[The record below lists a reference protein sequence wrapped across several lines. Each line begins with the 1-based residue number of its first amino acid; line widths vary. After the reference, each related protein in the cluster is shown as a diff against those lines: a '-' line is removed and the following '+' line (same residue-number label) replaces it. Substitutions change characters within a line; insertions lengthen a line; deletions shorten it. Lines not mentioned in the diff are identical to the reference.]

1 MGDPVAKLLE
11 TVHLRNPIPGVKTTG
26 PKMGIEEAF
35 EKVYDEPMRES
46 STDVPAPAWQIA
58 ALSPNWD
65 AGHPEK
71 VGAPPDYYIKRVREG
86 LEKNEGTRRKLKET
100 TLSDQAFAVAEIY
113 RIVWEAAK
121 PNLIFRDIVPII
133 NTDRPIFRV
142 IRAILIPRAFK
153 IAEGAEI
160 PAAGE
165 KYDNVDVTVQK
176 FGVRPQI
183 TREMVE
189 DAVWDVIARQLA
201 EAGRAVSQ
209 LENEQ
214 FLIGS
219 ASQAGLVQDAGNSV
233 ATATSGTLV
242 YLDIVKAVRSLR
254 EQNFYYEGGV
264 LVTYPR
270 AEQDL
275 LVDDKFIHAFY
286 FGGLMKKALSPSEFF
301 GQMLGFTTYVSTLI
315 APTGGGATDR
325 TLLLDNARAG
335 LLVIRRDLTVENLV
349 DPIKDLTGM
358 ALTERL
364 QYGTQR
370 ANAITKVTGG
380 PAA

>member
-1 MGDPVAKLLE
+1 MEDPVAKLLE
-11 TVHLRNPIPGVKTTG
+11 TVHQQNDPKVKSTG
-26 PKMGIEEAF
+26 QKMGIDEAF
-35 EKVYDEPMRES
+35 EKVYGEPMRES
-46 STDVPAPAWQIA
+46 SSDVPAPSWQIA

-71 VGAPPDYYIKRVREG
+71 VGAQPDYYIKRVREG
-86 LEKNEGTRRKLKET
+86 LEKNETTKRKLKET

-121 PNLIFRDIVPII
+121 PNLIFRDIIPIV

-176 FGVRPQI
+176 FGIRPQI

-233 ATATSGTLV
+233 ATATAGTLV
-242 YLDIVKAVRSLR
+242 YADIVKAVRSLR

-286 FGGLMKKALSPSEFF
+286 FGGLMKKALSPSEYF

-325 TLLLDNARAG
+325 TLLLDNSRAG

-370 ANAITKVTGG
+370 AAAITKITGG